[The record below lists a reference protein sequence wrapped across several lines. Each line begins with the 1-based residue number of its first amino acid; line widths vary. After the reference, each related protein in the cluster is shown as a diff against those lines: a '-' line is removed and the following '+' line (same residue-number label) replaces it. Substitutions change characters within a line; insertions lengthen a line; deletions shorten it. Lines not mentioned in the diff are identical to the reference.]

1 MAKNKEKTFWPHM
14 IVGFLFIGITL
25 GYWTVKHAVAL
36 PVQESNNYMMKYQ
49 QADININEIM
59 EKKAR
64 FDQDYKIELTGVQ
77 KVKIVLEN
85 TKRAKDELSVVL
97 NSGMNSFSYKVLDK
111 NNHQVND
118 ANVTFLLTRPHTQK
132 DDILKNNVP
141 LVNGVYKIDSINV
154 VNAGRYML
162 QLKVKI
168 ADEIGY
174 LETPAHLSNLKSL

>member
-1 MAKNKEKTFWPHM
+1 MEKNKENTFWPHM
-14 IVGFLFIGITL
+14 ILGFLFIGITL
-25 GYWTVKHAVAL
+25 GYWTVKHAISL

-64 FDQDYKIELTGVQ
+64 FNKNYNIELTGV
-77 KVKIVLEN
+77 KRVKIALEN

-97 NSGMNSFSYKVLDK
+97 KNGINSFTYKIFDK

-132 DDILKNNVP
+132 DDILKTNIP
-141 LVNGVYKIDSINV
+141 SSNGIYKVDNIDVSKV
-154 VNAGRYML
+154 GRYIL

-168 ADEIGY
+168 AEDIGY
-174 LETPAHLSNLKSL
+174 LESPAYLKTP